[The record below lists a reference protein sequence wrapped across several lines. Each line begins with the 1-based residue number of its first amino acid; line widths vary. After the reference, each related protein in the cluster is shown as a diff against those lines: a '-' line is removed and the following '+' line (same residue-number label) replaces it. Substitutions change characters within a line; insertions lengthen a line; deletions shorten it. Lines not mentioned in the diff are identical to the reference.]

1 MIPKLPLNSPRWNDL
16 KGVTAEEVRVLLTHV
31 TDDLLADGTVS
42 ESAYAVL
49 PRLVEAAAALPPEQS
64 VDFWV
69 DMGFIV
75 TAEDRP
81 LFRPTWTRGSVPR
94 SGGPSRQPCGAS
106 SPRRSREGVRPTRP
120 ELRGLCRTPHR
131 GGAVAG
137 RTR

>member
-1 MIPKLPLNSPRWNDL
+1 M
-16 KGVTAEEVRVLLTHV
+16 LLTHV

-81 LFRPTWTRGSVPR
+81 LFRPIWTRGSVPR

-106 SPRRSREGVRPTRP
+106 SPPALP
-120 ELRGLCRTPHR
+120 RGCAANSP
-131 GGAVAG
+131 
-137 RTR
+137 